1 MKKTIV
7 SFFAAFALCF
17 SFVGCTTTGSNDAAR
32 NELIAQA
39 AVVYATAKV
48 VENNPAYGPRIAQ
61 IAGEVRSVAKGEAF
75 GTVDILIQFVRAKIE
90 WEKLSP
96 ADTAM
101 VNLLLDAVRIELI
114 ARLGAVELP
123 TDRML
128 VVEKVAG
135 WIEQAAIAATPVP

>member
-1 MKKTIV
+1 MKNRIIAIIAGV
-7 SFFAAFALCF
+7 ALAF
-17 SFVGCTTTGSNDAAR
+17 SFSGCVTTDADSSAR
-32 NELIAQA
+32 NELLAQA

-61 IAGEVRSVAKGEAF
+61 IASEVRSVAKGEAF
-75 GTVDILIQFVRAKIE
+75 GTVDILIQFVHAKID

-101 VNLLLDAVRIELI
+101 VNLLLDAVKAELV
-114 ARLGAVELP
+114 ARLGAVQLP
-123 TDRML
+123 PEKML

-135 WIEQAAIAATPVP
+135 WIENSAIAATPTP